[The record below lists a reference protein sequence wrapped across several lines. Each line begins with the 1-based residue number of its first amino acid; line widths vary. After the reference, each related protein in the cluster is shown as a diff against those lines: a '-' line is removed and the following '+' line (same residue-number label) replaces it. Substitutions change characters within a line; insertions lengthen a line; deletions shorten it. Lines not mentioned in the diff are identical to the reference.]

1 MKLEVRLTAF
11 TSPNFYKAIGEASG
25 AEAADELPQVR
36 YLATYLADAEVGA
49 RSMLVESPYVDRHYL
64 QEYVGHYATTF
75 RPVSSTTTRIH
86 FFSRSISEL
95 AWDRTMLDAATS
107 DERFAEVERDLN
119 TAYLGYIVVRP
130 LPGCPIGRTLLRRY
144 LGKPSRCYE
153 PASTPHEVHLHGF
166 TFRVNALPF
175 QQQDQAL
182 GACATTAL
190 WSALARVA
198 RADGGRA
205 LTPLDVAR
213 AVPGKGGAL
222 VSSPEGLNL
231 DQMTGTIRA
240 LGYQVHDFTPTPDG
254 GAPDSNEFLLAL
266 KAYVRGGIPV
276 VLRINVGGEV
286 HAVTVDDETPADD
299 LGFRFGD
306 DGTPATD
313 LVTNIE
319 DCQIRSTGLSRLY
332 LHDDRLGPYSR
343 YVFVA
348 PTEAECAAAR
358 EGLTPMLR
366 IAFKPRKAGF
376 DAYES
381 PAVIERALVPLYPKI
396 RMNAKQLIRSIGPYL
411 PVARYCADDQKDS
424 VRVEPFYALGG
435 VYLARLGQVL
445 GDPARLAKIRASVS
459 LPRYVGVLRFFSAPN
474 EWLLDVV
481 MDTTDVRRG
490 AHDATLMVVPRDS
503 AHLGTV
509 ANIGTDIVT
518 F

>member
-1 MKLEVRLTAF
+1 MKLEVRLTGF
-11 TSPNFYKAIGEASG
+11 TSPNFYKAIREASG
-25 AEAADELPQVR
+25 AEPGDEPPQVR

-49 RSMLVESPYVDRHYL
+49 RTMLVESPYVDRHYL

-86 FFSRSISEL
+86 FFSRSISTSE
-95 AWDRTMLDAATS
+95 WDDTMLDAATS
-107 DERFAEVERDLN
+107 DERFAAVESDLN

-130 LPGCPIGRTLLRRY
+130 LPGCPIGRTLLKRY

-190 WSALARVA
+190 WSALARVV

-213 AVPGKGGAL
+213 AVPGMGGAL
-222 VSSPEGLNL
+222 VSSPEGLDL
-231 DQMTGTIRA
+231 DQMKGTIRS
-240 LGYQVHDFTPTPDG
+240 LGYQVHDFGPTSDAGP
-254 GAPDSNEFLLAL
+254 PNSNRFLLAL

-276 VLRINVGGEV
+276 VLRIRVGGEV
-286 HAVTVDDETPADD
+286 HAVTVA
-299 LGFRFGD
+299 GFRFGD
-306 DGTPATD
+306 DETPVAD
-313 LVTNIE
+313 LVTSTE
-319 DCQIRSTGLSRLY
+319 RGEVRSSGLSRLY

-343 YVFVA
+343 YVFVP
-348 PTEAECAAAR
+348 PTEAECTDAR

-366 IAFKPRKAGF
+366 VAFKPGKAGF

-411 PVARYCADDQKDS
+411 PIARYCADEQRDS

-435 VYLARLGQVL
+435 AYLARLGQVL

-459 LPRYVGVLRFFSAPN
+459 LPRYVGVLRFFSAPD

-481 MDTTDVRRG
+481 MDTTDVSRG

-509 ANIGTDIVT
+509 GNIGTHIVT
-518 F
+518 L